1 MRIIKMGLYS
11 NRVYTN
17 PMCACIGYFDGMHK
31 GHQALIQKT
40 IEMAKR
46 KRCESA
52 LITFDPDPWVTI
64 KHVKDVKHITTMRER
79 LNRAVE
85 YGIQNIIILDF
96 SSDFAKLSPENFV
109 QQILSKISLKGL
121 ICGFDFHYGF
131 MGKGSA
137 ETLQQTEGLEVE
149 VVQPIEDEQGKIS
162 STRITQCIEDGKME
176 DAEEMLGYFF
186 RISGI
191 VVHGRHQGN
200 AIGFPT
206 ANIHY
211 DPEYIL
217 PKSGVYAGFVI
228 IQNKKYG
235 AMINLGHNPTFNYRN
250 DLSLEAH
257 IIDFDQDIYGKLIS
271 VEFIRFIRDEKRF
284 SSKGNLI
291 MQLEQ
296 DIISTKKILKEY
308 E

>member
-1 MRIIKMGLYS
+1 MRIIKMGLES
-11 NRVYTN
+11 NRIYSK

-31 GHQALIQKT
+31 GHQVLIEKT
-40 IEMAKR
+40 IEMAK
-46 KRCESA
+46 KYHCESA

-64 KHVKDVKHITTMRER
+64 KHAKNVKHISTMRER

-96 SSDFAKLSPENFV
+96 TTEFSQLSPEDFV
-109 QQILSKISLKGL
+109 QQILSKISLKG
-121 ICGFDFHYGF
+121 IVCGFDFHYGA

-137 ETLQQTEGLEVE
+137 ETLKQTEGLEVE
-149 VVQPIEDEQGKIS
+149 VVQPIEDDLGKIS
-162 STRITQCIEDGKME
+162 STRITKCIEEGKMQE
-176 DAEEMLGYFF
+176 ASKMLGYNF

-191 VVHGRHQGN
+191 VVHGRNKGHS
-200 AIGFPT
+200 IGFPT
-206 ANIHY
+206 ANLQF

-217 PKSGVYAGFVI
+217 PRTGVYAGFVI
-228 IQNKKYG
+228 IQNERYK
-235 AMINLGHNPTFNYRN
+235 AMINLGHNPTFNLRE
-250 DLSLEAH
+250 DISLEAN
-257 IIDFDQDIYGKLIS
+257 IFDFNKDIYGKFITIEFI
-271 VEFIRFIRDEKRF
+271 EFIREEKKF

-296 DIISTKKILKEY
+296 DIVTIKKKLKNY

>member
-46 KRCESA
+46 KGCESA

-96 SSDFAKLSPENFV
+96 SSDFAKLSPEDFV
-109 QQILSKISLKGL
+109 QQILSKISFKGL

-176 DAEEMLGYFF
+176 DAAEMLGYFF

-228 IQNKKYG
+228 IQNKKFG

-257 IIDFDQDIYGKLIS
+257 MIDFDKDIYGKLIS

>member
-96 SSDFAKLSPENFV
+96 SSDFAKLSPEDFV

-176 DAEEMLGYFF
+176 DAAEMLGYFF
-186 RISGI
+186 HISGI

-228 IQNKKYG
+228 IQNKKFG

-257 IIDFDQDIYGKLIS
+257 MIDFDQDIYGKLIS

>member
-46 KRCESA
+46 KGCESA
-52 LITFDPDPWVTI
+52 LITFEPDPWVTI

-96 SSDFAKLSPENFV
+96 SSDFAKLSPEDFV

>member
-1 MRIIKMGLYS
+1 MRIIKMGLES
-11 NRVYTN
+11 NRIYSK

-31 GHQALIQKT
+31 GHQVLIEKT
-40 IEMAKR
+40 IEMAK
-46 KRCESA
+46 KYHCESA

-64 KHVKDVKHITTMRER
+64 KHAKDVKHISTMRER

-96 SSDFAKLSPENFV
+96 TTEFSQLSPEDFV
-109 QQILSKISLKGL
+109 QQILSKISLKG
-121 ICGFDFHYGF
+121 IVCGFDFHYGA

-137 ETLQQTEGLEVE
+137 ETLKQTEGLEVE
-149 VVQPIEDEQGKIS
+149 VVQPIEDDLGKIS
-162 STRITQCIEDGKME
+162 STRITKCIEEGKMQE
-176 DAEEMLGYFF
+176 ASKMLGYNF

-191 VVHGRHQGN
+191 VVHGRNKGHS
-200 AIGFPT
+200 IGFPT
-206 ANIHY
+206 ANLQF

-217 PKSGVYAGFVI
+217 PRTGVYTGFVI
-228 IQNKKYG
+228 IQNERYK
-235 AMINLGHNPTFNYRN
+235 AMINLGHNPTFNLRE
-250 DLSLEAH
+250 DISLEAN
-257 IIDFDQDIYGKLIS
+257 IFDFNRDIYGKFITI
-271 VEFIRFIRDEKRF
+271 EFIEFVREEKKF

-296 DIISTKKILKEY
+296 DIVTIKKKLKNY

>member
-46 KRCESA
+46 KGCESA

-96 SSDFAKLSPENFV
+96 SSDFAKLSPEDFV

-176 DAEEMLGYFF
+176 DAAEMLGYFF

-257 IIDFDQDIYGKLIS
+257 MIDFDQDIYGKLIS

>member
-1 MRIIKMGLYS
+1 MRIIKMGLES
-11 NRVYTN
+11 NRIYSK

-31 GHQALIQKT
+31 GHQVLIEKT
-40 IEMAKR
+40 IEMAK
-46 KRCESA
+46 KYHCESA

-64 KHVKDVKHITTMRER
+64 KHAKNVKHISTMRER

-96 SSDFAKLSPENFV
+96 TTEFSQLSPEDFV
-109 QQILSKISLKGL
+109 QQILSKISLKG
-121 ICGFDFHYGF
+121 IVCGFDFHYGV

-137 ETLQQTEGLEVE
+137 ETLKQTEGLEVE
-149 VVQPIEDEQGKIS
+149 VVQPIEDDLGKIS
-162 STRITQCIEDGKME
+162 STRITKCIEEGKMQE
-176 DAEEMLGYFF
+176 ASKMLGYNF

-191 VVHGRHQGN
+191 VVHGRNKGHS
-200 AIGFPT
+200 IGFPT
-206 ANIHY
+206 ANLQF

-217 PKSGVYAGFVI
+217 PRTGVYAGFVI
-228 IQNKKYG
+228 IQNKRYK
-235 AMINLGHNPTFNYRN
+235 AMINLGHNPTFNLRE
-250 DLSLEAH
+250 DISLEAN
-257 IIDFDQDIYGKLIS
+257 IFDFNKDIYGKFITIEFI
-271 VEFIRFIRDEKRF
+271 EFIREEKKF

-296 DIISTKKILKEY
+296 DIVTIKKKLKNY

>member
-1 MRIIKMGLYS
+1 MRIIKMGLES
-11 NRVYTN
+11 NRIYSK

-31 GHQALIQKT
+31 GHQVLIEKT
-40 IEMAKR
+40 IEMAK
-46 KRCESA
+46 KYHCESA

-64 KHVKDVKHITTMRER
+64 KHAKDVKHISTMRER

-96 SSDFAKLSPENFV
+96 TTEFSQLSPEDFV
-109 QQILSKISLKGL
+109 QQILSKISLKG
-121 ICGFDFHYGF
+121 IVCGFDFHYGA

-137 ETLQQTEGLEVE
+137 ETLKQTEGLEVE
-149 VVQPIEDEQGKIS
+149 VVQPIEDDLGKIS
-162 STRITQCIEDGKME
+162 STRITKCIEEGKMQE
-176 DAEEMLGYFF
+176 ASKMLGYNF

-191 VVHGRHQGN
+191 VVHGRNKGHS
-200 AIGFPT
+200 IGFPT
-206 ANIHY
+206 ANLQF

-217 PKSGVYAGFVI
+217 PRTGVYAGFVI
-228 IQNKKYG
+228 IQNERYK
-235 AMINLGHNPTFNYRN
+235 AMINLGHNPTFNLRE
-250 DLSLEAH
+250 DISLEAN
-257 IIDFDQDIYGKLIS
+257 IFDFNRDIYGKFITI
-271 VEFIRFIRDEKRF
+271 EFIEFVREEKKF

-296 DIISTKKILKEY
+296 DIVTIKKKLKNY